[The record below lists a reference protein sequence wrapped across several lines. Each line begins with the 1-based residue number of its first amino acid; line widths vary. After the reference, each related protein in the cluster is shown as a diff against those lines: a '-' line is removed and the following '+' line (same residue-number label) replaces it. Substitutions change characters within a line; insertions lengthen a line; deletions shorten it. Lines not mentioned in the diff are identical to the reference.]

1 MRKVREVLRLLWD
14 QQRSVREVAVACG
27 LARSTVQEYER
38 RARGSGLVWPL
49 PEVSDSALE
58 SMLFPSSRVVPGG
71 AAEPDWVV
79 VANELATRRHV
90 TRRVLWEEYREKHP
104 DGYAYSRYCELFA
117 AWRGSQEP
125 SMRMV
130 HVAGERV
137 YVDYAGVTMDVVDR
151 DSGEVRPAQLF
162 VAAFGASH
170 YTFAEATWT
179 QALPDWIASHSR
191 MLAYFQGR
199 PRILV
204 PDNLKAGVKSAH
216 LYEPDLNPTYL
227 AFAQHHELAVIPA
240 RAGKAKDK
248 AVVESAVQ
256 VAERWIL
263 ARLRH
268 RTFFSLES
276 LNAAIAELLEELND
290 TPFQKRPGSRRSV
303 FLELDRPALRP
314 LLAERF
320 VLQEW
325 SRHRAHIDYHVTID
339 QHRYSV
345 PHQLIKQELDVRAT
359 STTIEV
365 FFDGERVAS
374 HARSYRRGGFTTVRE
389 HMPPAH
395 QEVAGVNQ
403 QSLLANAAR
412 VGPAARE
419 FAKALL
425 DDGIVPQQGYR
436 SLLGILRLE
445 RDFGRERLNAAC
457 ERALTLR
464 SFSYKSVQSILKR
477 GIDRLEHDTTAS
489 ETKPKQQHENLR
501 GHAYYSPD
509 TVVNEHDAST
519 TSHEPTP
526 LHPDAIEATSQNE
539 NGAITC

>member
-14 QQRSVREVAVACG
+14 QQRSVREVAVACE

-38 RARGSGLVWPL
+38 RAHSAGLVWPL
-49 PEVSDSALE
+49 PEGPDSALE
-58 SMLFPSSRVVPGG
+58 SMLFPASKVVPGRT
-71 AAEPDWVV
+71 AEPDWAVV
-79 VANELATRRHV
+79 SNELAARKHV
-90 TRRVLWEEYREKHP
+90 TRRLLWEEYRAEQP

-117 AWRGSQEP
+117 AWRGAQEP

-137 YVDYAGVTMDVVDR
+137 YVDYAGVTVDVIDR
-151 DSGEVRPAQLF
+151 DSGEIRSANLF
-162 VAAFGASH
+162 VSAFGASH

-179 QALPDWIASHSR
+179 QALPDWIASHTR
-191 MLAYFQGR
+191 MLAYYQGR

-216 LYEPDLNPTYL
+216 RYEPDLNPTYL

-240 RAGKAKDK
+240 RSKKPKDK

-256 VAERWIL
+256 VSERWIL
-263 ARLRH
+263 ARLRQ

-276 LNAAIAELLEELND
+276 LNAAIAMLLEQLND
-290 TPFQKRPGSRRSV
+290 APFQKRPGSRRSV
-303 FLELDRPALRP
+303 FNELDQPALRP
-314 LLAERF
+314 LLRERF
-320 VLQEW
+320 VMQQW
-325 SRHRAHIDYHVTID
+325 SRQRAHIDYHLTID
-339 QHRYSV
+339 EHRYSV

-365 FFDGERVAS
+365 FFDAQRVAS
-374 HARSYRRGGFTTVRE
+374 HARSYVRGGFTTVRE
-389 HMPPAH
+389 HMPLAH

-412 VGPAARE
+412 VGPAANA
-419 FAKALL
+419 FAQALL
-425 DDGIVPQQGYR
+425 NDRTVPQHGYR
-436 SLLGILRLE
+436 SLVGILRLE
-445 RDFGRERLNAAC
+445 RDFGRDRLNAAC

-464 SFSYKSVQSILKR
+464 AFTYKSVESILTR
-477 GIDRLEHDTTAS
+477 GIDRLEHDTSAAS
-489 ETKPKQQHENLR
+489 DTKPKQQHENLR
-501 GHAYYSPD
+501 GHTYYSPD
-509 TVVNEHDAST
+509 PIENDD
-519 TSHEPTP
+519 TSITRHEPTNA
-526 LHPDAIEATSQNE
+526 DVIEAISQNE